1 MTGVSAEVIDPSN
14 GTVVATITLGGVDD
28 VGLAVRAATSAYPA
42 WSGPPRASAP
52 VCSPASRDCWRPGPR
67 RSRNW
72 RAGRRANPSASP
84 GNSTSPAPSSPR
96 HHRVPGT
103 IESPAPSSPR
113 HHRQRRLLLWRRAQS
128 RGQGH
133 RRVLRRPHLQHP
145 AGTGRR
151 HRIGLTVELPAADGS
166 VEGPSGHRGRQHHRA
181 ETGRDR
187 PVDQS
192 AVRRDRHGG
201 RGSGRRGQHRQRR
214 GTGRRRGTAA
224 IHTSPCCRS
233 PVPRRWAGR
242 CFRPPPP
249 RPSGCIWSW
258 AEKSRSWCS
267 TTPTSRLRFTAR
279 WRAA

>member
-28 VGLAVRAATSAYPA
+28 VGLAVPGRDERLPRLVRATPGER
-42 WSGPPRASAP
+42 SGVLARFARLLEARAEEIAQME
-52 VCSPASRDCWRPGPR
+52 SRQ
-67 RSRNW
+67 
-72 RAGRRANPSASP
+72 AGNPSASP

-96 HHRVPGT
+96 HHR
-103 IESPAPSSPR
+103 
-113 HHRQRRLLLWRRAQS
+113 QRRLLLRRRAQS

-181 ETGRDR
+181 ETGRDH
-187 PVDQS
+187 PADHPP
-192 AVRRDRHGG
+192 VRRDRHGG

-267 TTPTSRLRFTAR
+267 TTPTSRL
-279 WRAA
+279 

>member
-1 MTGVSAEVIDPSN
+1 VCPRRSSIRPTARWSPRSPW
-14 GTVVATITLGGVDD
+14 
-28 VGLAVRAATSAYPA
+28 AASTTWA
-42 WSGPPRASAP
+42 WR
-52 VCSPASRDCWRPGPR
+52 CGPR
-67 RSRNW
+67 RAPTPPGPGHPG
-72 RAGRRANPSASP
+72 RALRCARPLRATVGGPGRGDRATGEPAGGQTHPPHP
-84 GNSTSPAPSSPR
+84 GIRRPR